1 MTYRKKVTEDE
12 LYTECKEVW
21 NAECLAG
28 VSNMVEYI
36 LHQSQFPGDDYEPPF
51 SWDNVVNMD
60 FYSIPDTY
68 HKPGSVFEESY
79 TKEGKDDLLE
89 ELQEEFDAL
98 DALDWEELTDEQ
110 TARHERLEDGIYEIS
125 HMEPERWNVVSWWM
139 VSGWLAGQLAK
150 RGEPVLSNYIWG
162 RVGSGQS
169 AWMDN
174 VIREIVIES
183 RKLEVIS

>member
-36 LHQSQFPGDDYEPPF
+36 LDTPGEEAPF
-51 SWDNVVNMD
+51 SWDNVVNMEY
-60 FYSIPDTY
+60 YSIQA
-68 HKPGSVFEESY
+68 PGSVFEESY

-98 DALDWEELTDEQ
+98 DALDWEKLTEAQ
-110 TARHERLEDGIYEIS
+110 QARHERLEDGIYEIS